1 MMDTRGS
8 VRSLRRLRVAEGRA
22 VAVFALLLVP
32 FVLILAGCGGGSVS
46 PSVAS
51 LGTTTSPAATTT
63 DANAATSGAGP
74 GGAVAG
80 SGGANS
86 VGLTMTGG
94 SVAVLMRYSSC
105 MRANGVPSFPDPN
118 GQGQIQVSGI
128 DPSSAQ
134 FEKAQQACQKDLPN
148 KGEPSPAQQQQ
159 VRAQAIAMSDCMRA
173 HGVAN
178 FPDPK
183 FANGGASI
191 KLSAGPGGIDP
202 NSPQFQNA
210 QKVCMPAD
218 KQGGALPSTVGRG

>member
-1 MMDTRGS
+1 MAG
-8 VRSLRRLRVAEGRA
+8 
-22 VAVFALLLVP
+22 FALLLVT

-51 LGTTTSPAATTT
+51 LRTTTSPSATTT
-63 DANAATSGAGP
+63 DANAATSSAGP

-86 VGLTMTGG
+86 VGLSMAGG
-94 SVAVLMRYSSC
+94 SAAVMMRYSSC
-105 MRANGVPSFPDPN
+105 MRANGEPSFPDPN
-118 GQGQIQVSGI
+118 GQGQIHVSGI
-128 DPSSAQ
+128 DASSPQ
-134 FEKAQQACQKDLPN
+134 FQKAQQACQKDLPN
-148 KGEPSPAQQQQ
+148 EGEPSPAQQQQ
-159 VRAQAIAMSDCMRA
+159 LRAQAIAMSDCMRA

-183 FANGGASI
+183 FGNGGASI

-210 QKVCMPAD
+210 QKVCMPAG
-218 KQGGALPSTVGRG
+218 KQGGTLPSTVGGG